1 MPIDDADAIDPS
13 VPGRAERRAP
23 NSLEPVDVALGLGPL
38 ALGTVVGFLTNARG
52 QPWYRRL
59 SKPSWTPPDAV
70 FGPVWTVLYL
80 LMGAAAVLVRRE
92 RDADGPRPAAS
103 DVALGLFGGQLAL
116 NLLWSIVFFGRRQ
129 VRAALVEI
137 ALLLVA
143 LVATVVAFARVRLTA
158 ALLLL
163 PLLAWTSFAAVLT
176 AAIARRNPRD

>member
-1 MPIDDADAIDPS
+1 MPIDDADATDPS
-13 VPGRAERRAP
+13 VPGHAAGRTRDG
-23 NSLEPVDVALGLGPL
+23 LEPVDVALGLGPL
-38 ALGTVVGFLTNARG
+38 ALGTIVGLLTNARG

-70 FGPVWTVLYL
+70 FGPVWSVLYL

-92 RDADGPRPAAS
+92 RGATGPRPGAS
-103 DVALGLFGGQLAL
+103 DLALGLFGGQLVL

-137 ALLLVA
+137 ALLLVV
-143 LVATVVAFARVRLTA
+143 LVATVVSFARVRLTA

-163 PLLAWTSFAAVLT
+163 PLLGWTSFAALLT